1 MTFVSGIQ
9 NFALPAEGLS
19 SRSRLRGTQ
28 GGRLYTTV
36 QVRVQAGLYGV
47 VTTRSLS
54 AELEPSKAMD
64 APLLYTHAATRHS
77 LQAFPVATA
86 TDITNAC
93 VLRVRVYAS
102 VRGTVHVCGG
112 TWKSFL
118 WYVLS
123 VLLLTRECKY
133 RLILMFIPQRS
144 LHFCP
149 VVCRIEAHRQFEHE

>member
-1 MTFVSGIQ
+1 M
-9 NFALPAEGLS
+9 
-19 SRSRLRGTQ
+19 
-28 GGRLYTTV
+28 

>member
-1 MTFVSGIQ
+1 MNSLARRPSFLLVFGI
-9 NFALPAEGLS
+9 S